1 MDELTLLGNAAAVP
15 VVIAITQL
23 LKKNLSFKY
32 KSDFVS
38 FAVAIVVCFGW
49 KFFNMLE
56 PSTLV
61 LGDTLVDD
69 LFGKGWE
76 AVTKEV
82 MNQLIVSFATWLSAS
97 KSYDLFYGVKKREA
111 KHLGE
116 KKVLE
121 KKYVKEKVALEKE
134 IVTHS
139 EEKSTL
145 QKQVVD
151 LEKKLNG
158 DHDGGEME
166 EDPQLD
172 ATLRSILEG

>member
-1 MDELTLLGNAAAVP
+1 MEEFTLLGNAAAVP
-15 VVIAITQL
+15 VVVAITQL

-49 KFFNMLE
+49 KFYNMEPQPLE
-56 PSTLV
+56 S
-61 LGDTLVDD
+61 
-69 LFGKGWE
+69 LFASGWIV
-76 AVTKEV
+76 VTKEV
-82 MNQLIVSFATWLSAS
+82 MHQLIVSFATWLSAS

-116 KKVLE
+116 KKDLE
-121 KKYVKEKVALEKE
+121 KKYVVEKVALEEK
-134 IVTHS
+134 IVVRD

-145 QKQVVD
+145 QKQVTD
-151 LEKKLNG
+151 LEKELNG
-158 DHDGGEME
+158 DRDGEEVE
-166 EDPQLD
+166 EDAQLD